1 MTRDVRVN
9 RPSLLIRLQCSLAT
23 KLPLPLMAVTRRYL
37 RERAIREIRASDT
50 RRARQ
55 LLIDV
60 SIIARHDAGTGIQ
73 RAVRSLSL
81 ELLKAP
87 PPGFEVRFV
96 HATRK
101 QPYRYA
107 HAYAAALTGATIA
120 DASDELD
127 ARPGDLFIG
136 LDLASRILPARR
148 TDLVA
153 LQLRGVRCAFV
164 VYDLLPATHP
174 AWFTKRSST
183 AFRKWLASL
192 ALHADALFCIS
203 DAVAQSTRTWFHD
216 RYGLPAGAPSVEWF
230 HLGANFSACAA
241 DPARPVR
248 VVSPGEPVTLLMV
261 GTIEPRKGHA
271 IALGALEILWARGV
285 PVRLVVV
292 GRKGWRADDVV
303 ERLQH
308 CEQAGH
314 PLTWLRDGNDT
325 MLEQQYRNAHGVL
338 MASEAEGFGLPLVEA
353 ARYGLPVLARNL
365 PVFREI
371 AGSNVEYFDAVTA
384 TTLADE
390 LAGWV
395 EKIRAGVA
403 PDSRQIRP
411 LTWRESAARFSELI
425 GDLDRAAPLA
435 H

>member
-1 MTRDVRVN
+1 MTRDSRAD
-9 RPSLLIRLQCSLAT
+9 RPSLLVRLQCNLAT
-23 KLPLPLMAVTRRYL
+23 KFPLPLMAMTRRYL
-37 RERAIREIRASDT
+37 RRCAVRETAPDT
-50 RRARQ
+50 QRARQ

-81 ELLKAP
+81 ELLTAP
-87 PPGFEVRFV
+87 PPGFAVRFV

-101 QPYRYA
+101 RPYRYA
-107 HAYAAALTGATIA
+107 HAYATALTGIVQT
-120 DASDELD
+120 DVSDELD
-127 ARPGDLFIG
+127 VRPGDLFIG

-148 TDLVA
+148 ADLVA

-174 AWFTKRSST
+174 AWFTKRSSN

-203 DAVAQSTRTWFHD
+203 GAVAQSTRAWFHT
-216 RYGLPAGAPSVEWF
+216 RYRLPAGVPSVDWF
-230 HLGANFSACAA
+230 HLGANFNVHADDMAQSARAI
-241 DPARPVR
+241 
-248 VVSPGEPVTLLMV
+248 SPDEPVTLLMV

-271 IALGALEILWARGV
+271 LALGALEILWARGV

-303 ERLQH
+303 ERLH
-308 CEQAGH
+308 RCEQAGH
-314 PLTWLRDGNDT
+314 PLTWLRDSDDA
-325 MLEQQYRNAHGVL
+325 MLEQQYRSAHGVL

-371 AGSNVEYFDAVTA
+371 AGSHIEYFNAATA
-384 TTLADE
+384 AELADE
-390 LAGWV
+390 LAGWT
-395 EKIRAGVA
+395 EKVRAGAA
-403 PDSRQIRP
+403 PDSRRIQP
-411 LTWRESAARFSELI
+411 LTWRESAARFRELI
-425 GDLDRAAPLA
+425 SALDRTAPLA

>member
-1 MTRDVRVN
+1 MRAI
-9 RPSLLIRLQCSLAT
+9 RPSLLVRLQCNLAT
-23 KLPLPLMAVTRRYL
+23 KLPSLLMAITRRYL
-37 RERAIREIRASDT
+37 RGRAVHRAAPDAHRT
-50 RRARQ
+50 RQ

-73 RAVRSLSL
+73 RAVRSLSQ

-87 PPGFEVRFV
+87 PPGFDVRFI

-101 QPYRYA
+101 RSYRYA
-107 HAYAAALTGATIA
+107 HAYTAALTGAAVA
-120 DASDELD
+120 DTSDELD

-174 AWFTKRSST
+174 SWFTKRSST

-203 DAVAQSTRTWFHD
+203 DAVAQSTRTWFRTHY
-216 RYGLPAGAPSVEWF
+216 RLPAGTPAVDWF
-230 HLGANFSACAA
+230 HLGANFDACP
-241 DPARPVR
+241 DEPARPAR
-248 VVSPGEPVTLLMV
+248 AISPAEPVTLLMV

-271 IALGALEILWARGV
+271 LALGALEILWARGI

-292 GRKGWRADDVV
+292 GREGWRADDIV
-303 ERLQH
+303 ERLHH
-308 CEQAGH
+308 CEQIGR
-314 PLTWLRDGNDT
+314 PLTWLLDSNDA
-325 MLEQQYRNAHGVL
+325 MLEQQYRDAHGVL

-371 AGSNVEYFDAVTA
+371 AGLNVEYFDSVTA
-384 TTLADE
+384 TAFADE

-395 EKIRAGVA
+395 EKVRAGIA

-411 LTWRESAARFSELI
+411 LTWRESAACFSELI
-425 GDLDRAAPLA
+425 SGLDHMEPLT

>member
-1 MTRDVRVN
+1 MTRNLRAN
-9 RPSLLIRLQCSLAT
+9 RPSLLVRLQCNLAT
-23 KLPLPLMAVTRRYL
+23 KLPLPLMAATRRYL
-37 RERAIREIRASDT
+37 RGRAVRDSATDT
-50 RRARQ
+50 QRPRQ

-101 QPYRYA
+101 RPYHYA
-107 HAYAAALTGATIA
+107 HAYTTALTGATAA
-120 DASDELD
+120 DAPGELD

-148 TDLVA
+148 ADLVA

-203 DAVAQSTRTWFHD
+203 DAVAQSTRTWFRT
-216 RYGLPAGAPSVEWF
+216 RYRLPAGAPLVDWF
-230 HLGANFSACAA
+230 HLGANFSAHPD
-241 DPARPVR
+241 DPVQPVR
-248 VVSPGEPVTLLMV
+248 AISPDEPVTLLMV

-271 IALGALEILWARGV
+271 LALSALEILWARNI

-303 ERLQH
+303 ERLHH
-308 CEQAGH
+308 CEQAGR
-314 PLTWLRDGNDT
+314 PLKWLRDSNDA
-325 MLEQQYRNAHGVL
+325 MLEQQYRDAHGVL

-371 AGSNVEYFDAVTA
+371 AGSHVEYFDAATA
-384 TTLADE
+384 TALADE
-390 LAGWV
+390 LAEWV
-395 EKIRAGVA
+395 KKVRAGNA
-403 PDSRQIRP
+403 PDSRRIRP

-425 GDLDRAAPLA
+425 SDLDRTTPLA

>member
-1 MTRDVRVN
+1 M
-9 RPSLLIRLQCSLAT
+9 
-23 KLPLPLMAVTRRYL
+23 
-37 RERAIREIRASDT
+37 
-50 RRARQ
+50 
-55 LLIDV
+55 
-60 SIIARHDAGTGIQ
+60 
-73 RAVRSLSL
+73 
-81 ELLKAP
+81 
-87 PPGFEVRFV
+87 RFI

-101 QPYRYA
+101 RSYRYA
-107 HAYAAALTGATIA
+107 HAYTAALTGAAVA
-120 DASDELD
+120 DTSDELD

-174 AWFTKRSST
+174 SWFTKRSST

-203 DAVAQSTRTWFHD
+203 DAVAQSTRTWFRTHY
-216 RYGLPAGAPSVEWF
+216 RLPAGTPAVDWF
-230 HLGANFSACAA
+230 HLGANFDACP
-241 DPARPVR
+241 DEPARPAR
-248 VVSPGEPVTLLMV
+248 AISPAEPVTLLMV

-271 IALGALEILWARGV
+271 LALGALEILWARGI

-292 GRKGWRADDVV
+292 GREGWRADDIV
-303 ERLQH
+303 ERLHH
-308 CEQAGH
+308 CEQIGR
-314 PLTWLRDGNDT
+314 PLTWLRDSNDA
-325 MLEQQYRNAHGVL
+325 MLEQQYRDAHGVL

-371 AGSNVEYFDAVTA
+371 AGLNVEYFDSVTA
-384 TTLADE
+384 TAFADE

-395 EKIRAGVA
+395 EKVRAGIA

-411 LTWRESAARFSELI
+411 LTWRESAACFSELI
-425 GDLDRAAPLA
+425 SGLDHMEPLT

>member
-1 MTRDVRVN
+1 
-9 RPSLLIRLQCSLAT
+9 
-23 KLPLPLMAVTRRYL
+23 MAITRRYL
-37 RERAIREIRASDT
+37 RGRAVRKAAPDAHRT
-50 RRARQ
+50 RQ

-73 RAVRSLSL
+73 RAVRSLSQ

-87 PPGFEVRFV
+87 PPGFEVRFI

-101 QPYRYA
+101 RPYRYA
-107 HAYAAALTGATIA
+107 HAYMAALTGAAAA
-120 DASDELD
+120 DTSDELD

-136 LDLASRILPARR
+136 LDLSSRILPARR

-203 DAVAQSTRTWFHD
+203 DAVAQSTRTWFHTHY
-216 RYGLPAGAPSVEWF
+216 RLPAGAPAVDWF
-230 HLGANFSACAA
+230 HLGANFDACP
-241 DPARPVR
+241 DEPARPAR
-248 VVSPGEPVTLLMV
+248 VISPAEPVTLLMV

-271 IALGALEILWARGV
+271 LALDALEILWARGI
-285 PVRLVVV
+285 PVRLIVV
-292 GRKGWRADDVV
+292 GRKGWRADDIV
-303 ERLQH
+303 ERLHH
-308 CEQAGH
+308 CEQIGH
-314 PLTWLRDGNDT
+314 PLTWLRDSNDA
-325 MLEQQYRNAHGVL
+325 MLEQQYRDAHGVL

-371 AGSNVEYFDAVTA
+371 AGSNVEYFDSATA
-384 TTLADE
+384 TAFADE

-395 EKIRAGVA
+395 EKVRAGIA

-411 LTWRESAARFSELI
+411 LTWRESAACFSALI
-425 GDLDRAAPLA
+425 SGLDRMEPLA
-435 H
+435 N

>member
-1 MTRDVRVN
+1 
-9 RPSLLIRLQCSLAT
+9 
-23 KLPLPLMAVTRRYL
+23 MAITRRYL
-37 RERAIREIRASDT
+37 RGRAVRKAAPDAHRT
-50 RRARQ
+50 RQ

-73 RAVRSLSL
+73 RAVRSLSQ

-87 PPGFEVRFV
+87 PPGFEVRFI

-101 QPYRYA
+101 RPYRYA
-107 HAYAAALTGATIA
+107 HAYTAALTGAAAA
-120 DASDELD
+120 DTSDELD

-203 DAVAQSTRTWFHD
+203 DAVAQSTRTWFRTHY
-216 RYGLPAGAPSVEWF
+216 RLPAGAPAVDWF
-230 HLGANFSACAA
+230 HLGANFDACP
-241 DPARPVR
+241 DEPARPAR
-248 VVSPGEPVTLLMV
+248 AISPAQPVTLLMV

-271 IALGALEILWARGV
+271 LALGALEILWARRV

-292 GRKGWRADDVV
+292 GRKGWRADDIV
-303 ERLQH
+303 ERLHH
-308 CEQAGH
+308 CEQIGH
-314 PLTWLRDGNDT
+314 PLTWLRDSNDA
-325 MLEQQYRNAHGVL
+325 MLEQQYRDAHGVL

-371 AGSNVEYFDAVTA
+371 AGLNVEYFDSVTA
-384 TTLADE
+384 IAFADE

-395 EKIRAGVA
+395 EKVRAGIA

-411 LTWRESAARFSELI
+411 LTWRESAACFSELI
-425 GDLDRAAPLA
+425 SGLDRMEPLT

>member
-1 MTRDVRVN
+1 MTREVRTIQ
-9 RPSLLIRLQCSLAT
+9 PSLPVRLLCNLAT
-23 KLPLPLMAVTRRYL
+23 KLPSPLMAATRRYL
-37 RERAIREIRASDT
+37 RGRAASETATDT
-50 RRARQ
+50 HRARQ

-87 PPGFEVRFV
+87 PPGFEIRFI

-101 QPYRYA
+101 HPYRYA
-107 HAYAAALTGATIA
+107 QAYATALTGTEAA
-120 DASDELD
+120 VGSDELVVH
-127 ARPGDLFIG
+127 PGDLFIG
-136 LDLASRILPARR
+136 LDLASSIVPARR
-148 TDLVA
+148 ADLVA

-203 DAVAQSTRTWFHD
+203 DAVAQSTRAWLHT
-216 RYGLPAGAPSVEWF
+216 RYRLPVGTPSVDWF
-230 HLGANFSACAA
+230 HLGANFNACS
-241 DPARPVR
+241 DDLTQPARA
-248 VVSPGEPVTLLMV
+248 VSPGEPVTLLMV

-271 IALGALEILWARGV
+271 LALGALEILWARGM

-303 ERLQH
+303 ERLH
-308 CEQAGH
+308 RFEQTGH
-314 PLTWLRDGNDT
+314 PLTWLRDSNDA
-325 MLEQQYRNAHGVL
+325 MLERQYRDAHGVL

-371 AGSNVEYFDAVTA
+371 AGSHVEYFDAATA
-384 TTLADE
+384 TAFANE

-395 EKIRAGVA
+395 EKVRAGTA
-403 PDSRQIRP
+403 PDSRRIRP
-411 LTWRESAARFSELI
+411 LTWGESAARFSELI
-425 GDLDRAAPLA
+425 RDLDRTAPLA